1 MEGGI
6 RRAVAV
12 LSANLMKVNRQEV
25 RDREPSSIMKMYEW
39 QVVAMVTRA
48 GL

>member
-12 LSANLMKVNRQEV
+12 LSANLMKVNRQV
-25 RDREPSSIMKMYEW
+25 REREPSSIMKMYEW